1 MKRFFVAA
9 FCTLLMSGSLLAQ
22 EAATNVAPVAPV
34 EDVAVAPV
42 APVATGSVIAPQV
55 AGCNNC
61 GSVVAPAYAPMT
73 YTAAPIQ
80 SGCSSCGSVMPVS
93 YATPMPI
100 QGGGCGGCAAPVASC
115 CPAPVDPC
123 CDPCAQGQTQRKGL
137 FGKRRV
143 RRAARRNTVTAY

>member
-55 AGCNNC
+55 ADCNNC
-61 GSVVAPAYAPMT
+61 GSVVAPVYAPMT
-73 YTAAPIQ
+73 FTTAPIQ
-80 SGCSSCGSVMPVS
+80 SGCTSCGSVTPVS
-93 YATPMPI
+93 YATPVPI
-100 QGGGCGGCAAPVASC
+100 QGGDCCAAP
-115 CPAPVDPC
+115 APVVTC
-123 CDPCAQGQTQRKGL
+123 CDPCAKAPRVGFL
-137 FGKRRV
+137 AKRRAK
-143 RRAARRNTVTAY
+143 RAANNACCY